1 MNETELIELQKEGY
15 VFSATTS
22 TALDGRAAT
31 QTDLGTLPLLLMYL
45 TNTLRV
51 ESFAGINFRGY
62 KLSRTPTF
70 KIKFRGD

>member
-31 QTDLGTLPLLLMYL
+31 QTDLGTLLLLLMYL
-45 TNTLRV
+45 FN
-51 ESFAGINFRGY
+51 I
-62 KLSRTPTF
+62 
-70 KIKFRGD
+70 IKFTLASGWF